1 MLYDTLDEY
10 EEAITEQKALIKR
23 LRLIGQQHANNSGGT
38 SRDTTEVDIESATKH
53 LASLQREKKVLN
65 GDTNSVFI
73 AGFGW

>member
-38 SRDTTEVDIESATKH
+38 SRDTTEVDIEAATKH

-65 GDTNSVFI
+65 GDANSVFI

>member
-1 MLYDTLDEY
+1 MLYDTLEEY
-10 EEAITEQKALIKR
+10 EEAISEQKALIKR

-38 SRDTTEVDIESATKH
+38 SRDTTEVDIKSALSD
-53 LASLQREKKVLN
+53 LAFLQREKKMLN